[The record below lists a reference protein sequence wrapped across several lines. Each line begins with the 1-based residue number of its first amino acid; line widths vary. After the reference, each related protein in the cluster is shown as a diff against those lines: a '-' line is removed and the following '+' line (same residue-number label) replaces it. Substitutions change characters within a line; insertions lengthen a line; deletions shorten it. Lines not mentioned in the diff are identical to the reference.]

1 MAVGERRI
9 SAGDFSAGALK
20 VVESILA
27 PGDLARLADSRN
39 QCFMDANWLM
49 NGC

>member
-1 MAVGERRI
+1 MVGERRG
-9 SAGDFSAGALK
+9 SAGDFSEGCLK
-20 VVESILA
+20 LEASFLW

-39 QCFMDANWLM
+39 HCLMDANWLM